1 MNAHHNLLAL
11 AAAGVILFSHGNVFA
26 NADTEAMQMA
36 STPGDAAIAAETA
49 DTAAAS
55 EQSAADT
62 AAADTDAAA
71 GESDATAAASDTSA
85 AAADT
90 QTADIAGVPNPMVP
104 YSSYTEMATALDF
117 HPLYFPLSS
126 GLELQQRFVIGGT
139 VADLRYAS
147 RYGQP
152 EKRAQFTV
160 RTAVADPSAMTAET
174 LSGVYGADWQTQT
187 IGDTSVQLA
196 EVSDSSFVAYWA
208 KDGFVFSVGAEN
220 VNRWDFL
227 RQVRDNLIDLTEHYY

>member
-1 MNAHHNLLAL
+1 MKAYHNLLAL

-26 NADTEAMQMA
+26 DADSEAAQMAAVPGDSSIADTSEVTQ
-36 STPGDAAIAAETA
+36 AAENTAGTAAETA
-49 DTAAAS
+49 SDTA
-55 EQSAADT
+55 
-62 AAADTDAAA
+62 DAAETA
-71 GESDATAAASDTSA
+71 GDTQSDAN
-85 AAADT
+85 
-90 QTADIAGVPNPMVP
+90 AGMPNPMVP
-104 YSSYTEMATALDF
+104 YNSYTEMAQALDF

-126 GLELQQRFVIGGT
+126 GLELQQRFIIGGN

-160 RTAVADPSAMTAET
+160 RTAVADPDSMTAET
-174 LSGVYGADWQTQT
+174 LSGVYGANWQTQT
-187 IGDTSVQLA
+187 IGGTSVQIA
-196 EVSDSSFVAYWA
+196 EVSDSSFAAYWT

>member
-26 NADTEAMQMA
+26 SADTEAMQMA
-36 STPGDAAIAAETA
+36 SATGDASI
-49 DTAAAS
+49 
-55 EQSAADT
+55 AADT
-62 AAADTDAAA
+62 ADTVTSSAAEESAADAAA
-71 GESDATAAASDTSA
+71 ASA
-85 AAADT
+85 AGE

-104 YSSYTEMATALDF
+104 YDSYTEMATALNF

-126 GLELQQRFVIGGT
+126 GLELQQRFILGGN

-160 RTAVADPSAMTAET
+160 RTAVADPDAMTAET

-196 EVSDSSFVAYWA
+196 EVSDSSFVAYWT

>member
-26 NADTEAMQMA
+26 SADTEAMQMA
-36 STPGDAAIAAETA
+36 SATGDASI
-49 DTAAAS
+49 
-55 EQSAADT
+55 AADT
-62 AAADTDAAA
+62 ADTVTSSAAEESAADAAA
-71 GESDATAAASDTSA
+71 ASA
-85 AAADT
+85 AGE

-104 YSSYTEMATALDF
+104 YDSYTEMATALHF

-126 GLELQQRFVIGGT
+126 GLELQQRFILGGN

-160 RTAVADPSAMTAET
+160 RTAVADPDAMTAET

-196 EVSDSSFVAYWA
+196 EVSDSSFVAYWT